1 MIDISMTQMGVDKL
15 DMLTLEIPPFITE
28 TQLAMALYHIKVIES
43 IYSNE
48 QSEISNGRVNY
59 FTIGGTF
66 PFTADGFNP
75 LNGVARKDREKVDM
89 STFSFSFIKLMR
101 VISHS
106 SYHSQIIKDVNLM
119 DKLIGVEIPLNASE
133 ASVATQ
139 PLTQKQLS
147 TLEEY
152 MTSSPTEGMTVSFRW
167 LYDVVVIGCDEEE

>member
-1 MIDISMTQMGVDKL
+1 
-15 DMLTLEIPPFITE
+15 
-28 TQLAMALYHIKVIES
+28 
-43 IYSNE
+43 
-48 QSEISNGRVNY
+48 
-59 FTIGGTF
+59 
-66 PFTADGFNP
+66 
-75 LNGVARKDREKVDM
+75 
-89 STFSFSFIKLMR
+89 
-101 VISHS
+101 
-106 SYHSQIIKDVNLM
+106 M